1 MADTGGTTSN
11 ATEGTG
17 SAVSRQPVV
26 YDYSQQNQF
35 KLYLPIFPLTEW
47 FVTRCNIPGVS
58 MGQGVQATSLID
70 MPIIGDKLTYD
81 DFYCT
86 FLVDEKLK
94 NYTEMHDWLI
104 NIGFPTNHAQFNAK
118 ARPDQFKRP
127 EAAKKRLDTEG
138 VPVLGF
144 NTDRD
149 LYCNID
155 LFILSSKNNPV
166 VKIQMIEAFPT
177 SLTNIEYSQAETDT
191 AYAEC
196 TATFAYS
203 YFTIEA
209 VT

>member
-1 MADTGGTTSN
+1 MADTGGTVSE

-17 SAVSRQPVV
+17 SAVSRQPSV
-26 YDYSQQNQF
+26 YDYSQLNQF
-35 KLYLPIFPLTEW
+35 KLYLPIFPLTDW

-70 MPIIGDKLTYD
+70 IPLVGDKLTYD
-81 DFYCT
+81 DFYAT
-86 FLVDEKLK
+86 FIVDEQLK
-94 NYTEMHDWLI
+94 NYTEMHDWLV
-104 NIGFPTNHAQFNAK
+104 NIGFPSDHAEFNAK

-127 EAAKKRLDTEG
+127 QQTIKDIDVEGRLVAD
-138 VPVLGF
+138 
-144 NTDRD
+144 TDRD
-149 LYCNID
+149 LYTNID
-155 LFILSSKNNPV
+155 LFILSSKNNPL

-191 AYAEC
+191 SYAEC

>member
-11 ATEGTG
+11 TTVGTG
-17 SAVSRQPVV
+17 SAVSRQPTV
-26 YDYSQQNQF
+26 YDYSQLNQF
-35 KLYLPIFPLTEW
+35 KLFLPIFPTTEW

-86 FLVDEKLK
+86 FIIDEQLK

-104 NIGFPTNHAQFNAK
+104 NIGFPSAHTEFNAK

-127 EAAKKRLDTEG
+127 QQTIKDIDVEGRLVAD
-138 VPVLGF
+138 
-144 NTDRD
+144 TDRD
-149 LYCNID
+149 LYTNID
-155 LFILSSKNNPV
+155 LFILSSKNNPL

-191 AYAEC
+191 SYAEC
-196 TATFAYS
+196 TVTFAYS

>member
-1 MADTGGTTSN
+1 MAISN
-11 ATEGTG
+11 ITVGTG

-26 YDYSQQNQF
+26 YDYSQLNQF
-35 KLYLPIFPLTEW
+35 KLFLPIFPTTEW

-86 FLVDEKLK
+86 FIIDEQLK

-104 NIGFPTNHAQFNAK
+104 NMGAPSSHQQFNAQT
-118 ARPDQFKRP
+118 RPDQFKRP
-127 EAAKKRLDTEG
+127 QQTIKDIHQEG
-138 VPVLGF
+138 WGTASD
-144 NTDRD
+144 TDRD
-149 LYCNID
+149 LYSNLD

-166 VKIQMIEAFPT
+166 VKITMYESFPT

-191 AYAEC
+191 SYAEC